1 MKLRQLVYFNE
12 VIDQDFNISAAA
24 QALFTSQPG
33 VSRQLQT
40 LADELGVDLFT
51 HHGKRLIG
59 LTEPGQEIAVLAAR
73 VIRDVQRIEAVADSH
88 ADANRGGLVV
98 VATRHAASNRLR
110 DTMMRFCEAMP
121 ALKVRVF
128 EEEPRSASA
137 MLRAGNADIGI
148 LSESPERD
156 PELLYF
162 PIETWR
168 LLLVVPK
175 DHPLSCGADVSLESL
190 ARYPICSYE
199 RTANSR
205 RIVEDAFRAAGM
217 GAPIAHA
224 LGSSAMIL
232 QYVERGIG
240 VGIVGE
246 ASFEQESHPNLRG
259 IGVDHLFRSL
269 TTDVVLPRKSR
280 LPKSVFGFLDLLAP
294 TLDRAMIEKA
304 RSTQSV

>member
-1 MKLRQLVYFNE
+1 MKLRRLVYFNE

-33 VSRQLQT
+33 VSRQLQA

-59 LTEPGQEIAVLAAR
+59 LTEPGQEIAVLVAR
-73 VIRDVQRIEAVADSH
+73 VIRDVQRIEEVADTH
-88 ADANRGGLVV
+88 ANAKRGGLVV
-98 VATRHAASNRLR
+98 VATRHAASHRLR
-110 DTMMRFCEAMP
+110 DAMMLFCEAMP
-121 ALKVRVF
+121 ALRVRVL
-128 EEEPRSASA
+128 EEEPRSAAA
-137 MLRAGNADIGI
+137 MLRAGDADIGI

-175 DHPLSCGADVSLESL
+175 DHPLNGGTEVSLETL
-190 ARYPICSYE
+190 GRYPICCYE

-205 RIVEDAFRAAGM
+205 QIVDAAFRAAGM
-217 GAPIAHA
+217 DAPIAHA
-224 LGSSAMIL
+224 LGNSAMIL
-232 QYVERGIG
+232 KYVERGIG

-246 ASFEQESHPNLRG
+246 ASFDPESHPKLRG
-259 IGVDHLFRSL
+259 IGVEYLFRSM
-269 TTDVVLPRKSR
+269 TTDVVLPRKTR
-280 LPKSVFGFLDLLAP
+280 LRKSVCGFLDVLAP
-294 TLDRAMIEKA
+294 DLSCVMIA
-304 RSTQSV
+304 NALAA

>member
-1 MKLRQLVYFNE
+1 VKLRQLVYFNE

-33 VSRQLQT
+33 VSRQLQA

-51 HHGKRLIG
+51 HHGKRLVG
-59 LTEPGQEIAVLAAR
+59 LTEPGQEIAVLVAR
-73 VIRDVQRIEAVADSH
+73 VIRDVQRIEEVADSH
-88 ADANRGGLVV
+88 VNAERGGLVV

-110 DTMMRFCEAMP
+110 DTLMRFCETMP

-128 EEEPRSASA
+128 EEEPGSASA
-137 MLRAGNADIGI
+137 MLRAGSADIGI

-175 DHPLSCGADVSLESL
+175 DHALNRGTEVSLETI
-190 ARYPICSYE
+190 ARYQICSYE
-199 RTANSR
+199 RTAHSR
-205 RIVEDAFRAAGM
+205 RIVEDAFRVAGM
-217 GAPIAHA
+217 TAPIAHA
-224 LGSSAMIL
+224 LGSSAPIL

-240 VGIVGE
+240 IGIVGE

-259 IGVDHLFRSL
+259 IDVDHLFRSM

-280 LPKSVFGFLDLLAP
+280 LRKSVCGFLDVLAP
-294 TLDRAMIEKA
+294 DLSCVMIA
-304 RSTQSV
+304 NALAA